1 MSEPKDQKER
11 LADDM
16 VEIFRAMCTG
26 EGLEGVFA
34 KWLRRIPIDPGHE
47 RPTAAELVQRVGS
60 SVVFRTPERASYV
73 AGLFAALYSKT
84 WGEFRSRIPADEWDW
99 LAKRLEEIPAPD
111 DLFDE
116 AAVPGFS
123 DGEWPP
129 CSYQEV
135 KAVVLAFLSVLPPA
149 PGMHR

>member
-34 KWLRRIPIDPGHE
+34 KWLGRIPIDPRLE
-47 RPTAAELVQRVGS
+47 RPTAAELVQRVS
-60 SVVFRTPERASYV
+60 SSGVFPTPERASYV
-73 AGLFAALYSKT
+73 AGLFGTLYSKT
-84 WGEFRSRIPADEWDW
+84 WGEFRSRIPADEWER
-99 LAKRLEEIPAPD
+99 LAERLEEIPAPD
-111 DLFDE
+111 DRFDE
-116 AAVPGFS
+116 AAVPGLS

-129 CSYQEV
+129 CSYQEK

-149 PGMHR
+149 PGRR